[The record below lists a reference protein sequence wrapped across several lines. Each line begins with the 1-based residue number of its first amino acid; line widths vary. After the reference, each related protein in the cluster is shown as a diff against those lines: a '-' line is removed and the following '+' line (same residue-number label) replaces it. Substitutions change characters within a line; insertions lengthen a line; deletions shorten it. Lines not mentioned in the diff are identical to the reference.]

1 MYTLIVKLDIEIIKL
16 ASLEIVCPCAKCN
29 ITRKENLLENLHI
42 IIEMIE
48 RLYDK
53 IYYRPNIS
61 IFIYISIEKLDI
73 EIVFYNIYNVRER
86 E

>member
-1 MYTLIVKLDIEIIKL
+1 
-16 ASLEIVCPCAKCN
+16 
-29 ITRKENLLENLHI
+29 
-42 IIEMIE
+42 MIE